1 MRSSELMKMPEH
13 DISVWSSAIESV
25 IAHTQDCCVDQAIVL
40 KSTPST
46 MDEVRE
52 LDEVAN
58 NYLVV
63 AMSQTAGRG
72 QRGRHWDDGSE
83 KTLPCTFV
91 IDTSQIQV
99 NVLSTLV
106 ACAVHETIRR
116 VVPDA
121 TRVMIKWPNDI
132 IVREGEYRHDRK
144 IAGILIE
151 QKGNKAH
158 IGIGINCT
166 QHLKDWSPEIHGRAI
181 SLSETGVQVSR
192 IDLVCNLIEQMSGWI
207 HQNNPESVQRY
218 FQSHDAMINTLRT
231 FYVGHEQ
238 YSGVVKII
246 EPLECIVIQNDMGS
260 HRLPIAQTQHV
271 RSD

>member
-1 MRSSELMKMPEH
+1 MKMPEH

-132 IVREGEYRHDRK
+132 IVREGDYRHDRK

-151 QKGNKAH
+151 QKGNQAH

-166 QHLKDWSPEIHGRAI
+166 QQPKDWSPEMHGRAI
-181 SLSETGVQVSR
+181 SLSETISESGMQVSR
-192 IDLVCNLIEQMSGWI
+192 IDLVCSLIERMSRWI
-207 HQNNPESVQRY
+207 HQNNPDSIESF
-218 FQSHDAMINTLRT
+218 FQSHDAMINTHRT
-231 FYVGHEQ
+231 FRVGHEQ
-238 YSGVVKII
+238 YSGLVKSI
-246 EPLECIVIQNDMGS
+246 EPFECIVIQDEMGS
-260 HRLPIAQTQHV
+260 HRLPISQTQHV
-271 RSD
+271 RRD